1 MNLPAPIATCK
12 DEITLIGDY
21 LSEKLNQPVLA
32 AFEDHLKSCPDC
44 AAFLHTYKKTIEITR
59 SFLCLQA
66 LKNKPRRLRFRPP
79 PLHCGRCW
87 RSARILH
94 RFSRI

>member
-1 MNLPAPIATCK
+1 MNLPTPIATCK

-21 LSEKLNQPVLA
+21 LSEKLNQRVLA

-59 SFLCLQA
+59 SFLRIQA
-66 LKNKPRRLRFRPP
+66 LTNKPRRLHFRLPT
-79 PLHCGRCW
+79 LQSERC
-87 RSARILH
+87 
-94 RFSRI
+94 